1 MKKLLLFIL
10 FIMFSMFMPH
20 LAYADVGSNFLVKD
34 TFIPVNP
41 TKAISSSVLEEGDFV
56 YFIVPSDL
64 WLQEYKIIPKN
75 SIIKAKITMLK
86 MPITGINAAMRI
98 ETIEMVSPD
107 GRKNSIKGTVTYKG
121 ERQIGGDLTP
131 PASYNKALH
140 PRKGEYFNG
149 VVAQYVP
156 SGEYEFGQHITLMPN
171 ETLYIILDEDFIPY

>member
-1 MKKLLLFIL
+1 MFIPN
-10 FIMFSMFMPH
+10 MV
-20 LAYADVGSNFLVKD
+20 YADINSCFLSKD
-34 TFIPVNP
+34 AFIPVNP
-41 TKAISSSVLEEGDFV
+41 TKAISSSTLEEGDFV

-64 WLQEYKIIPKN
+64 WLGEYKIIPKN
-75 SIIKAKITMLK
+75 TIIKAKITMLK

-98 ETIEMVSPD
+98 EALEMVSPD

-140 PRKGEYFNG
+140 PRKGEYYNG

-171 ETLYIILDEDFIPY
+171 DTLYIILDEDFIPY

>member
-1 MKKLLLFIL
+1 
-10 FIMFSMFMPH
+10 MFMPH

-107 GRKNSIKGTVTYKG
+107 GRKNSIKGTVT
-121 ERQIGGDLTP
+121 
-131 PASYNKALH
+131 
-140 PRKGEYFNG
+140 
-149 VVAQYVP
+149 
-156 SGEYEFGQHITLMPN
+156 
-171 ETLYIILDEDFIPY
+171 